1 MREKLHRLSD
11 EMYIGKKAVAFTV
24 CIKDKQKLFVSDEI
38 IGIFERKL
46 IDSLQK
52 YKCSAHVYLFMPDH
66 LHLILEGNEDNSNVK
81 MCIELFKQKTGYW
94 LSKNLSKFKWQKDY
108 YDHVIRNDEDILN
121 QIRYILNNPVRATLV
136 EGWKNYLYKG
146 STIYNLDKWE

>member
-46 IDSLQK
+46 ITFITSLNFSSTTNVFDIREEDSF
-52 YKCSAHVYLFMPDH
+52 S
-66 LHLILEGNEDNSNVK
+66 
-81 MCIELFKQKTGYW
+81 
-94 LSKNLSKFKWQKDY
+94 
-108 YDHVIRNDEDILN
+108 IRNASDPPSI
-121 QIRYILNNPVRATLV
+121 
-136 EGWKNYLYKG
+136 
-146 STIYNLDKWE
+146 